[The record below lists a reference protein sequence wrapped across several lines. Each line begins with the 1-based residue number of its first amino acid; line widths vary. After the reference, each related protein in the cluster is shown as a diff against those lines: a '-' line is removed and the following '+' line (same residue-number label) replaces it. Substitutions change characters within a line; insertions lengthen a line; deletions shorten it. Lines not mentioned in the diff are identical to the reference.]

1 MKRRFFLFAL
11 VSVLALCALTALR
24 LAGSPPAPA
33 PSPSPAP
40 VLAPVAEE
48 PFALAFFGDGTDPWC
63 APLFEELADWTREK
77 GWRLIAYD
85 CRGSAT
91 VRQGQVEDLL
101 RTERA
106 QAALLYVPGG
116 TQSVAGQRELLDKAQ
131 VRTLTLGLWGGADI
145 GPAEGLG
152 VALENQALP
161 AFIGAGRDVLL
172 VVDAPEDDPAQ
183 AALDA
188 LGRGSLN
195 VVEYGSCWRQS
206 QYAREYVS
214 GALERHPYVGAV
226 LCLGREGAW
235 GAAQAL
241 EAVGGRDEVAV
252 FCLEQS
258 PAAGEDLAL
267 GRMDAVAEVSR
278 EGVPAAVEAVL
289 AGQSPEPLSVI
300 LHTPPGE

>member
-11 VSVLALCALTALR
+11 VTVLALCALTALR
-24 LAGSPPAPA
+24 LAGSVPAA
-33 PSPSPAP
+33 PSPAP
-40 VLAPVAEE
+40 VPAVAPAEDE

-63 APLFEELADWTREK
+63 APLFEELADWTKEK
-77 GWRLIAYD
+77 GWRLVTYD

-101 RTERA
+101 RTETV

-116 TQSVAGQRELLDKAQ
+116 TQSAASQRELLDKAQ
-131 VRTLTLGLWGGADI
+131 VKTVTLSPWGGADI

-152 VALENQALP
+152 VALENQAVP
-161 AFIGAGRDVLL
+161 AFLDARRDVLL
-172 VVDAPEDDPAQ
+172 VVNAPEDDSVQ

-188 LGRGSLN
+188 LGHTSLN
-195 VVEYGSCWRQS
+195 VVEYGSCWSQS

-214 GALERHPYVGAV
+214 GALERYPYVGAV

-241 EAVGGRDEVAV
+241 EAIGARHEIAV
-252 FCLEQS
+252 LCLDQS
-258 PAAGEDLAL
+258 PAAREDLAL
-267 GRMDAVAEVSR
+267 GRMDAVVEVSR
-278 EGVPAAVEAVL
+278 KGVPVAVEAVL
-289 AGQSPEPLSVI
+289 AGQSPEPLPVI
-300 LHTPPGE
+300 LHTSPGE